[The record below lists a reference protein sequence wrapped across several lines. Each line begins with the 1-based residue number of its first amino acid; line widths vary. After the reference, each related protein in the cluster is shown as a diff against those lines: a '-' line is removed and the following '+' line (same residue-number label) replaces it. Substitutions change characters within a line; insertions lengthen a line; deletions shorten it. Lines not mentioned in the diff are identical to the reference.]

1 MKISSVILLL
11 GVFVPILEKDVSL
24 HLMAKIIDFSHEARK
39 YMIIIMKAAAHII
52 SINSGILKQLYRFC
66 NNIASLLYRCIYETH
81 SYI

>member
-1 MKISSVILLL
+1 MKNSSVILLL

-66 NNIASLLYRCIYETH
+66 NNIASLLYRGIYEMH

>member
-1 MKISSVILLL
+1 MT
-11 GVFVPILEKDVSL
+11 
-24 HLMAKIIDFSHEARK
+24 KIIDFSHEARK
-39 YMIIIMKAAAHII
+39 YMIIIMKAAAQII

>member
-1 MKISSVILLL
+1 MKNSSVILLL

>member
-1 MKISSVILLL
+1 MT
-11 GVFVPILEKDVSL
+11 
-24 HLMAKIIDFSHEARK
+24 KIIDFSHEARK

-66 NNIASLLYRCIYETH
+66 NNIVSLLYRGIYEMH